1 MRRAG
6 GYTREDVRG
15 YTRGY
20 IRGDTK
26 VYTRVYTRGIENI
39 LSMLINCDFIDYK
52 LMAVAQRSKNFLVCI
67 KRFYKK
73 IIIIIIINIYTVAYS

>member
-1 MRRAG
+1 MGRAG

-26 VYTRVYTRGIENI
+26 VYTRGIEDI
-39 LSMLINCDFIDYK
+39 LSMLINCGFIDYK
-52 LMAVAQRSKNFLVCI
+52 LMAVAQQSKNF
-67 KRFYKK
+67 FDMYKK
-73 IIIIIIINIYTVAYS
+73 IS